1 MTGRLSLEKKK
12 RIIEEMLLG
21 ASQEQVARHFSVS
34 TGEVSNIWTSFR
46 EGNLIDRETGVLSEE
61 IKDMA
66 RMARENKVTIEEFS
80 NNFLIGKMIAD
91 IGIERDVISQ
101 VAHILKGMGDGE
113 RREVLRNLKELSAAK
128 RQGESLLDAEKRM
141 LGTVE
146 RAKEAEEEAERLKQE
161 IKDLEIE
168 RRKKKEGNEEE
179 IAQLVTKKNELKYE
193 IELGTSISKITGLVD
208 AGNVVGIINA
218 ARDISNKDDFV
229 TIAGIARK
237 MRKNGI
243 TPDQLIHSSK
253 ILEDA
258 EKRGF
263 SLRLI
268 GGVSEECERRKIQF
282 EEFLGEM
289 GSMLRDKKM
298 YEQDIVEKRK
308 EAEDLENRLKQM
320 KEDLANSEKKMGEVS
335 SSIEEAENT
344 LASLRSEINIIEK
357 NINDKNTKLSQL
369 EKLVLAKET
378 ALKNKFREEDFVAR
392 GIKDVKGLEENIR
405 EKKGEIDELNGE
417 IAKLKGEIS
426 SRTNEISMAKGFLE
440 LIVYGYDDDRTML
453 KYYAD
458 QMLEKL
464 DKNVSKLVTKD
475 VREQALGLL
484 LNLGKEEIPVIY
496 DRSSGFMK
504 FIDPAEYRKMI
515 DTEKELRNALRG
527 KEEDLGKL
535 MNDNSELM
543 KKIESFG
550 SDVRNFVISQLSSGK
565 HDQMVFNPIQEAAF
579 LYLEKENENGK
590 IDSVV
595 DSISPMLENM
605 LKVIVGRRDFDEPL
619 YIRIM
624 KWGENDVR
632 KERVMM
638 SDVLKAIAIGENIS
652 IQGYEVPPCLVLA
665 GYMSRGLVLQGGKF
679 HLPRNFV
686 KIGKM
691 IDRGASI
698 GARKA

>member
-46 EGNLIDRETGVLSEE
+46 EGNLIDKEAGVLSEE

-91 IGIERDVISQ
+91 IGIERGVISQ

-128 RQGESLLDAEKRM
+128 RQGESLQDAEKRM

-146 RAKEAEEEAERLKQE
+146 RAKEAEEDAERLKQE

-179 IAQLVTKKNELKYE
+179 IAQLVTRKNELGYE
-193 IELGTSISKITGLVD
+193 IELGTSISNITGLVD
-208 AGNVVGIINA
+208 VGNIVGIIKA
-218 ARDISNKDDFV
+218 ARDISNKDDFN
-229 TIAGIARK
+229 TIAEIARK

-243 TPDQLIHSSK
+243 TPDQLIRSSK

-268 GGVSEECERRKIQF
+268 EGVNEECKRRKIPF

-289 GSMLRDKKM
+289 VSMLRDKKM

-308 EAEDLENRLKQM
+308 EAGELGNRLTQTR
-320 KEDLANSEKKMGEVS
+320 EELASSEKNMGEIS
-335 SSIEEAENT
+335 LSIKQAEDI
-344 LASLRSEINIIEK
+344 LASRRSEINLIEK
-357 NINDKNTKLSQL
+357 NINDKNMRLSQL
-369 EKLVLAKET
+369 ENLVSARET

-392 GIKDVKGLEENIR
+392 GIKEVKGLEENIR
-405 EKKGEIDELNGE
+405 EKKGEIDKLNGE
-417 IAKLKGEIS
+417 IAKLKEEIS
-426 SRTNEISMAKGFLE
+426 SKTNEISMAKGFLE
-440 LIVYGYDDDRTML
+440 LIKYGYENDRAML
-453 KYYAD
+453 KYYAE
-458 QMLEKL
+458 QMLGEL
-464 DKNVSKLVTKD
+464 NRNVSKLVTED
-475 VREQALGLL
+475 VREQALQLL
-484 LNLGKEEIPVIY
+484 LNLGKKEIPVIY

-504 FIDPAEYRKMI
+504 FIDPAEYKKMI
-515 DTEKELRNALRG
+515 DTENELRKALRS
-527 KEEDLGKL
+527 KEEELSGL
-535 MNDNSELM
+535 MNDNRELK

-550 SDVRNFVISQLSSGK
+550 SDVRDFVISQLSSDK
-565 HDQMVFNPIQEAAF
+565 PDQMVFNPIQTAAF
-579 LYLEKENENGK
+579 RYLEKENENGK
-590 IDSVV
+590 IDRVV
-595 DSISPMLENM
+595 DSISPMLKNM
-605 LKVIVGRRDFDEPL
+605 AKAIAGRRDFDEPL

-624 KWGENDVR
+624 KRGENDVR
-632 KERVMM
+632 KERVLM
-638 SDVLKAIAIGENIS
+638 SDALKAIAKGKNIL
-652 IQGYEVPPCLVLA
+652 IQGFEVPPCLVLA
-665 GYMSRGLVLQGGKF
+665 GYLSGGLILEGGRF
-679 HLPRNFV
+679 YLPRDFV

-691 IDRGASI
+691 VGGPATL
-698 GARKA
+698 GARRT